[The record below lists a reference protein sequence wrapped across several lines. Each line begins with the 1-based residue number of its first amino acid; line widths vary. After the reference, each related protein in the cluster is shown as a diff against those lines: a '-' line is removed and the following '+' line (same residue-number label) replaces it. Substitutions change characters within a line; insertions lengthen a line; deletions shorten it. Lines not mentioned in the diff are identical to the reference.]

1 MSILDDKRAQA
12 TRQSQEGQSSS
23 NTAAAAPGVV
33 VSDDFTPQEGQGPL
47 PEQPELGAAEQ
58 VPPAYS
64 ETHDQLSL
72 SQAGFNAGATL
83 TDDGRVNININQTNV
98 TVANFIAPA
107 LRNQLVE
114 DRTTPSD
121 LLPIP
126 PAYIPPSLGGQPGQ
140 TPPPRLNVVIQ
151 IVGSRGDVQ
160 PFLALGQIL
169 RDTYGHRVRV
179 ATHPTFEK
187 FVEDAGLEFFSIGGD
202 PAELMAFMVKN
213 PGLMPGVDA
222 LKNGE
227 ITRRRKGIE
236 EIVVGCWRS
245 CIEAGK
251 GLGPAPRFPRHS
263 KTDDPATMPQFEV
276 DEPTNRPFIADAII
290 ANPPSFAHIHVAEK
304 LGVPLHLMFTMP
316 WSPTR
321 AFPQPLA
328 NIQSS
333 NTDPV
338 TTNYV
343 SYALVEM
350 MTWQGLGDVIN
361 RFRTKV
367 LDLEPLSLLWAPAVL
382 TRLRIPYTYC
392 WSPALIPKPADWA
405 NHIDI
410 AGFYFL
416 NLASSFTP
424 DPELAAFLEAGP
436 PPIYIGFG
444 SIVVDDPNGLTR
456 MIFDAV
462 AETGVRAL
470 VSKGW
475 GGLGADSV
483 GIPDGVYMLGNVPHD
498 WLFEKVSA
506 VCHHGGAGT
515 TAAGINAGKPTIV
528 VPFFGD
534 QPFWGAMVHR
544 AGAGP
549 EPIPYKKLTAEG
561 LAEAIRVAIK
571 PETLERAKELG
582 EKIREEKGADVGGQ
596 CFHNHLDIDSLRCS
610 IVPSRVAVWRVRRS
624 TCHLSALAAT
634 HLVNTG
640 YLTYSDLK
648 LFRGKEYSTE
658 DHPTDPISACTAA
671 LLGDLGSIGMS
682 IADIP
687 RDVFKAAKSASKKQS
702 DKENLTSDAATT
714 TWANASASATS
725 LGAGPSEITL
735 STATDATDT
744 TSRTSNVESTTR
756 TEDRAQSTL
765 SPTASSRNIAGSGN
779 DASSSGTSGATS
791 SVKKSEG
798 LTPEKLEKAF
808 DAAKGINN
816 IVATGMK
823 SPMNFCLG
831 LARGFRNAPRLY
843 NDDTVRPVEKVTSF
857 SSGLKVAGKEFGFGL
872 FDGITGLVTQPMRG
886 AAKEGGVGAMKGIG
900 KGIGGLVF
908 KGGAAIWSIPAYTMA
923 GVHAE
928 IRAVFAQSAQSYIRA
943 SRIWQGNDELLWS
956 TPEER
961 HDIEIRWGVQKSHL
975 KSFYALKQRD
985 RLMKGKGRDTSP
997 DSARP
1002 TSPGDGASAQLAG
1015 SASAS
1020 TTSFFDQR
1028 SLAQS
1033 QRDPRQSPYGPYSNG
1048 TVLASSSSTLLRD
1061 DDEVFERAILD
1072 SIRQT
1077 SRGDAQEDA
1086 RIEQAV
1092 RTGVSLLRSR
1102 SQALSSRSTTSL
1114 ASAAAS
1120 IMSSEPRQGTQ
1131 DTSVSQEPSTSAG
1144 PSTGHSHAASGQ
1156 SGSGSIVDSKHSQAD
1171 SLDDLAITDE
1181 EYQNLIEQAVH
1192 MSMTDDD
1199 GSWGIRMHNND
1210 ADDDDDEEDE
1220 QLKRILEK
1228 SQKERSHAE
1237 DHDDE
1242 DYKKALAESEA
1253 AHKEQISGV
1262 DSTREEDEEALRK
1275 AIEAS
1280 QADEQKAPANDDEE
1294 ELRRALEESQK
1305 AHEEQLAQSKNIQS
1319 DEEKVL
1325 EYVKQQSL
1333 AEEHARKQKGKEKGV
1348 VENDDDDDELKQAIE
1363 RSMQEWKGQQG
1374 QSGGEG
1380 SGSGSGSGPGASAA
1394 GSGSKGNDVQE
1405 LPTER
1410 LD

>member
-1 MSILDDKRAQA
+1 MPTILDDKRAQA
-12 TRQSQEGQSSS
+12 AREREGGKQQRQSASAS
-23 NTAAAAPGVV
+23 APGVV
-33 VSDDFTPQEGQGPL
+33 VSEDFTPQDGQGPL
-47 PEQPELGAAEQ
+47 PEHPELGASEQ

-64 ETHDQLSL
+64 EQHDQLSL
-72 SQAGFNAGATL
+72 HQAGFDAGATI

-98 TVANFIAPA
+98 NVANFIAPA

-114 DRTTPSD
+114 DRTTPGD

-126 PAYIPPSLGGQPGQ
+126 PAYIPPSLGGHPGQ

-160 PFLALGQIL
+160 PFVALGQVL
-169 RDTYGHRVRV
+169 RDTYGHRVRI

-227 ITRRRKGIE
+227 ITKRRKGIE
-236 EIVVGCWRS
+236 EIVLGCWRS

-263 KTDDPATMPQFEV
+263 KTDDPTTMPQFEV

-392 WSPALIPKPADWA
+392 WSPALIPKPADWG

-410 AGFYFL
+410 AGFFFL

-424 DPELAAFLEAGP
+424 DPELDAFLKAGP

-483 GIPDGVYMLGNVPHD
+483 GIPEGVYMLGNVPHD
-498 WLFEKVSA
+498 WLFEHVSA

-549 EPIPYKKLTAEG
+549 EPIPYKQLTASA

-571 PETLERAKELG
+571 PETLERARELG
-582 EKIREEKGADVGGQ
+582 AKIREEKGADVGGQ
-596 CFHNHLDIDSLRCS
+596 CFHNHLDVDSLRCS

-634 HLVNTG
+634 HLVNSG

-658 DHPTDPISACTAA
+658 DHPTDPISACSAA
-671 LLGDLGSIGMS
+671 LLGDIGSIGMS

-687 RDVFKAAKSASKKQS
+687 RDVFKAAKAAGKKQS
-702 DKENLTSDAATT
+702 DKDQTTDDAATT
-714 TWANASASATS
+714 TSNNASATS
-725 LGAGPSEITL
+725 MGGGPSEVTL
-735 STATDATDT
+735 STASEGAETASK
-744 TSRTSNVESTTR
+744 TSVAPASTIQSSDQT
-756 TEDRAQSTL
+756 QSTL
-765 SPTASSRNIAGSGN
+765 SPSSTQIGSGSGAGGSSSRSAAAASSV
-779 DASSSGTSGATS
+779 T
-791 SVKKSEG
+791 KSEG
-798 LTPEKLEKAF
+798 LTPERLEKAF

-823 SPMNFCLG
+823 SPMNFCMG

-843 NDDTVRPVEKVTSF
+843 NDDTIRPTEKVTSF

-872 FDGITGLVTQPMRG
+872 FDGISGLVTQPMRG

-908 KGGAAIWSIPAYTMA
+908 KSGAAFWSIPAYTMA

-928 IRAVFAQSAQSYIRA
+928 IRGLFAQSAQNYITA

-961 HDIEIRWGVQKSHL
+961 QDIEIRWGVQKSHL
-975 KSFYALKQRD
+975 KSFYALKQKD
-985 RLMKGKGRDTSP
+985 RLKSKGKGKDTSP
-997 DSARP
+997 DSSRP
-1002 TSPGDGASAQLAG
+1002 VSPSYTGSPPPAG

-1020 TTSFFDQR
+1020 TSSFFDQR
-1028 SLAQS
+1028 SVAQS
-1033 QRDPRQSPYGPYSNG
+1033 QRDPRQSPYGPYSYG
-1048 TVLASSSSTLLRD
+1048 TLLADSSSTFSRD
-1061 DDEVFERAILD
+1061 EDDVFERAILD

-1077 SRGDAQEDA
+1077 SRGDAAEDA
-1086 RIEQAV
+1086 RVEQAV
-1092 RTGVSLLRSR
+1092 RSGVALLRRR
-1102 SQALSSRSTTSL
+1102 SHAMASTSSL
-1114 ASAAAS
+1114 VSAAAS
-1120 IMSSEPRQGTQ
+1120 IISSEPRGDTRA
-1131 DTSVSQEPSTSAG
+1131 TSVSQGPVGASA
-1144 PSTGHSHAASGQ
+1144 PAAEQSTGQPPSRSLVDDKRAHAN
-1156 SGSGSIVDSKHSQAD
+1156 VF
-1171 SLDDLAITDE
+1171 DDLAISDE
-1181 EYQNLIEQAVH
+1181 EYQNLIEQAVQ
-1192 MSMTDDD
+1192 MSMNDDED
-1199 GSWGIRMHNND
+1199 HESWGIRMHDNE
-1210 ADDDDDEEDE
+1210 AEDEEDE
-1220 QLKRILEK
+1220 EKMREILER
-1228 SQKERSHAE
+1228 SRTERSHSDE
-1237 DHDDE
+1237 HDDE
-1242 DYKKALAESEA
+1242 DYKKALADSEA
-1253 AHKEQISGV
+1253 AHAAQLEGV
-1262 DSTREEDEEALRK
+1262 DSAQDEEEALRK

-1280 QADEQKAPANDDEE
+1280 QAEEQQPPQEDEE

-1305 AHEEQLAQSKNIQS
+1305 IHEQELAQSKNMQS

-1333 AEEHARKQKGKEKGV
+1333 AEEQARKQKGKQAGGDEAD
-1348 VENDDDDDELKQAIE
+1348 EDDDELKQAIE
-1363 RSMQEWKGQQG
+1363 RSMQEWQELRGG
-1374 QSGGEG
+1374 GGSGSGGG
-1380 SGSGSGSGPGASAA
+1380 AGASGSGSGPG
-1394 GSGSKGNDVQE
+1394 SKATDAHE
-1405 LPTER
+1405 LPS
-1410 LD
+1410 